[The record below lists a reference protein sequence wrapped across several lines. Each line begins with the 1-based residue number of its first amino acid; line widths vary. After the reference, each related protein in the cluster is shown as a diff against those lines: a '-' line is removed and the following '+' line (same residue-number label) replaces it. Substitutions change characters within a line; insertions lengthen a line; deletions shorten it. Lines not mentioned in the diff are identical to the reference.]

1 LTDNILDMDLEDL
14 DFNSHRE
21 EIKESEAASSTSQDR
36 ALLQV
41 KEVVEDIEVDDSM
54 HKFSIKNF
62 ELAKN
67 FMKGRQCGRENTPV
81 RSKETQKQV
90 NKLAK
95 ISKPKYEDSKKAWD
109 DDSQLQTPRGS
120 LDKIEAFDTPKNK
133 KITRSKIELK
143 QFKHKV
149 KVVRVQSVRRL
160 KGSKSKKIDRIKK
173 SPKRPR
179 HHAMP
184 PLPVIKTK
192 NNPTFTIA
200 KVSVVSELDKAT
212 KF

>member
-1 LTDNILDMDLEDL
+1 LTHNVIDMDLEDL
-14 DFNSHRE
+14 NFNSHRE
-21 EIKESEAASSTSQDR
+21 EIKESDAASSTSQDR
-36 ALLQV
+36 ASLQV

-54 HKFSIKNF
+54 DKFPIKNF

-81 RSKETQKQV
+81 RSKESQKQV

-95 ISKPKYEDSKKAWD
+95 ISIPKYEDSKKAWD
-109 DDSQLQTPRGS
+109 DDSQLQTPGGS
-120 LDKIEAFDTPKNK
+120 LDKFETFDTQKNK

-149 KVVRVQSVRRL
+149 KVVRVQSVRRV
-160 KGSKSKKIDRIKK
+160 KGSKSKKFDRIKK

-192 NNPTFTIA
+192 STPAFTIA
-200 KVSVVSELDKAT
+200 KVSVESELDKAT